1 MSYAHRKLRPN
12 NSCPFVLCT
21 IFRWVKI
28 NQRFTGFLCSWP
40 KGHSLSVKCS
50 YRANCDCQVQALLV
64 LKNDWPKVPLGRNEA
79 VSWSWLNQPKVG
91 WRNGAETRA
100 SFYKK
105 WAVSFSKRSLLSDST
120 RTFGSFGFLGSE
132 LLYRLCLSFLVLSW
146 ARDNTSC
153 WFEYTLSGWALLII
167 FRYE

>member
-105 WAVSFSKRSLLSDST
+105 WAVQIA
-120 RTFGSFGFLGSE
+120 SE
-132 LLYRLCLSFLVLSW
+132 GTSRAVSFL
-146 ARDNTSC
+146 RTNTSC
-153 WFEYTLSGWALLII
+153 CALFCAFSSGRKLYNSWLSLLVQALLGQLVVALT
-167 FRYE
+167 FG